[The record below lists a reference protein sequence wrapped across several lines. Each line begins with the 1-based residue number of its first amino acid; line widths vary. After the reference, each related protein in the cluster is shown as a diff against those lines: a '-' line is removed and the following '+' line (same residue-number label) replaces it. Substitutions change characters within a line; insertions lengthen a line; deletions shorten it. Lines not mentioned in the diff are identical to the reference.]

1 MTSGSEYQAD
11 LDLTLANPLFL
22 RTRILY
28 LTPSHAG
35 GGIVSFCLL
44 ILSHIKILFAYRQGL
59 SLSRFMSLWPYLLKC
74 TLCMVNLGRTPGSW
88 IPPSLGTRFSV
99 GTFAWIQLQ
108 SHFPF
113 HRLRIIAVLNTCFF
127 MAAYCSGS
135 FRHFIWDNE
144 DNDIIMSSWT
154 ILA

>member
-1 MTSGSEYQAD
+1 MTSCSEYQAD
-11 LDLTLANPLFL
+11 LGLTLTNPLFL
-22 RTRILY
+22 RTGILY
-28 LTPSHAG
+28 LTHSHAG
-35 GGIVSFCLL
+35 RGIVSFYLL
-44 ILSHIKILFAYRQGL
+44 ILSHIKILLAYRQG

-74 TLCMVNLGRTPGSW
+74 TSCMVSLSGTPGSW
-88 IPPSLGTRFSV
+88 IPPSLGIRFSV

-108 SHFPF
+108 SHFTF

-154 ILA
+154 SLA